1 MRSVSGGRPSR
12 GVVSRTARRHL
23 AAIRVGA
30 GAFGLL
36 ALFAGGVAHARGP
49 FDGFFNLFSS
59 PPAPP
64 PVTAFTAP
72 PASEFTSRPK
82 SIRHKSA
89 PKAAVANSSVCV
101 RLCDGFFFPNVYTS
115 GGDAACA
122 AQCPD
127 APTALYMRP
136 AGSDDIG
143 SAISLR
149 GTPYSSL
156 PVANREQTTYD
167 ETCTCHRAGKH
178 SYVAELMH
186 DNTLRPGDMVVTNNG
201 IEVFE
206 GDKSGRVAP
215 RDFVTLAHAP
225 NVAKDWRAELM
236 AMQHAG
242 SWNRESGP
250 YSSYNASM
258 VPASAKRHKGNVFV
272 DDDPVNPSTQ

>member
-1 MRSVSGGRPSR
+1 MRSVSGGRPWR
-12 GVVSRTARRHL
+12 GVDSRPARRL
-23 AAIRVGA
+23 AAAIRNGA
-30 GAFGLL
+30 WAFVVL
-36 ALFAGGVAHARGP
+36 ALFAGGVAQARGP
-49 FDGFFNLFSS
+49 FEGFFNMF
-59 PPAPP
+59 APP
-64 PVTAFTAP
+64 PPPPPVAAVTAP
-72 PASEFTSRPK
+72 PATEFTSRPR

-89 PKAAVANSSVCV
+89 PKPAVASSSVCV
-101 RLCDGFFFPNVYTS
+101 RLCDGFFFPNVYLS

-127 APTALYMRP
+127 APTAVYMRP

-149 GTPYSSL
+149 GTPYSAL

-167 ETCTCHRAGKH
+167 QTCTCHRAGKH
-178 SYVAELMH
+178 SYVAEAMH

-206 GDKSGRVAP
+206 GARSGRVAP
-215 RDFVTLAHAP
+215 RDFVTLAHAA

-236 AMQHAG
+236 AMQRAG

-250 YSSYNASM
+250 YSSYNASI
-258 VPASAKRHKGNVFV
+258 VPASLKRHKGSVFV
-272 DDDPVNPSTQ
+272 DDDPVNASTQ